1 MSREST
7 PLSVDAEERRAA
19 YAILRLSLGVN
30 ILLHGLVRLPHP
42 LAFARTIA
50 AQFAGTVVPEMA
62 TLGFSLALP
71 FLESGIGLLL
81 VLGWQTRWA
90 LRAGS
95 LVMVALIA
103 GTALRSD
110 WHTLGVQ
117 VVYSIFYYLLHRD
130 VSDNGFAFDAWYRSA
145 AL

>member
-1 MSREST
+1 MSQEST
-7 PLSVDAEERRAA
+7 PPLGAAEERKAA

-42 LAFARTIA
+42 LAFARTVA
-50 AQFAGTVVPEMA
+50 SQFAGTVVPEMA
-62 TLGFSLALP
+62 ALGFSLALP
-71 FLESGIGLLL
+71 FLESGVGLLL
-81 VLGWQTRWA
+81 VLGWKTRWA

-130 VSDNGFAFDAWYRSA
+130 VSDNGFALDVWRRSVA
-145 AL
+145 R